1 LPRSSSEKKFIK
13 YIIYMKYN
21 HHIEQ
26 IIHLAL
32 AEDLGTGD
40 ITTISVI
47 PPGASTTGK
56 FIAKEQGVICGL
68 QVARRVF
75 QYLDAEVELNALC
88 KDGDWVNPGDI
99 IAVVSGSAAAILS
112 GERVA
117 LNFLQHLSGVATK
130 TYHFTQSVAST
141 SLKIVDT
148 RKTNP
153 GMRVLEKYAVR
164 LGGGFNHRMNLSD
177 GILIKDN
184 HIRAAGGINLAV
196 AAARRNAPQTLRI
209 EVEVENLAQVKQALD
224 AGADI
229 LMLDNMDL
237 QMMAEA
243 VKLVNGRALTE
254 ASGNMDQK
262 DLMEVAATGVD
273 MVSIG
278 ALTHTVK
285 ALDIS
290 LRFK

>member
-1 LPRSSSEKKFIK
+1 
-13 YIIYMKYN
+13 MKYN
-21 HHIEQ
+21 HSIEQ
-26 IIHLAL
+26 IITLAL

-40 ITTISVI
+40 ITTMSVI
-47 PPGASTTGK
+47 PEGATTTGK

-68 QVARRVF
+68 KVARRVF
-75 QYLDAEVELNALC
+75 QFLDSEVEVNALC
-88 KDGDWVNPGDI
+88 KDGDLVSKGDV

-117 LNFLQHLSGVATK
+117 LNFLQHLSGIATK
-130 TYHFTQSVAST
+130 TYHITQSVSST

-164 LGGGFNHRMNLSD
+164 IGGGFNHRMNLSD

-184 HIRAAGGINLAV
+184 HIRAAGGITPAV
-196 AAARRNAPQTLRI
+196 KAARRNAPQTLRI
-209 EVEVENLAQVKQALD
+209 EVEVENLAQVQQALD

-237 QMMAEA
+237 DMMTKA

-262 DLMEVAATGVD
+262 DLLEVAATGVD

-285 ALDIS
+285 AMDIS

>member
-1 LPRSSSEKKFIK
+1 
-13 YIIYMKYN
+13 MKYN
-21 HHIEQ
+21 HSIEQ
-26 IIHLAL
+26 IITLAL

-40 ITTISVI
+40 ITTMSVI
-47 PPGASTTGK
+47 PEGATTTGK

-68 QVARRVF
+68 KVARRVF
-75 QYLDAEVELNALC
+75 QFLDSEVEVNALC
-88 KDGDWVNPGDI
+88 KDGDLVSKGDV

-117 LNFLQHLSGVATK
+117 LNFLQHLSGIATK
-130 TYHFTQSVAST
+130 TYHIAQSVSST

-164 LGGGFNHRMNLSD
+164 IGGGFNHRMNLSD

-184 HIRAAGGINLAV
+184 HIRAAGGITPAV
-196 AAARRNAPQTLRI
+196 KAARRNAPQTLRI
-209 EVEVENLAQVKQALD
+209 EVEVENLAQVQQALD

-237 QMMAEA
+237 DMMTKA

-262 DLMEVAATGVD
+262 DLLEVAATGVD

-285 ALDIS
+285 AMDIS

>member
-1 LPRSSSEKKFIK
+1 
-13 YIIYMKYN
+13 MKYN
-21 HHIEQ
+21 HSIEQ
-26 IIHLAL
+26 IIKLAL

-40 ITTISVI
+40 ITTISVV
-47 PPGASTTGK
+47 PDGAMVTGK
-56 FIAKEQGVICGL
+56 FVAKEQGLICGL
-68 QVARRVF
+68 KVAKRVF
-75 QYLDAEVELNALC
+75 QYLDAEVEVNALC
-88 KDGDWVNPGDI
+88 KDGDFVNPGDV

-117 LNFLQHLSGVATK
+117 LNFMQHLSGIATK
-130 TYHFTQSVAST
+130 TYHITQSVSST
-141 SLKIVDT
+141 TMKIVDT

-164 LGGGFNHRMNLSD
+164 IGGGFNHRMNLSD

-184 HIRAAGGINLAV
+184 HIRAAGGITQAV
-196 AAARRNAPQTLRI
+196 KTARRNAPQTLRI
-209 EVEVENLAQVKQALD
+209 EVEVENLAQVQQALD

-237 QMMAEA
+237 TMMAEA

-262 DLMEVAATGVD
+262 DLLEVAATGVD

-285 ALDIS
+285 AMDIS